1 MMRRL
6 LIVLGFALMLAGPL
20 LQGLAGQDNPNAYI
34 FAPVL
39 LAGSIPLIAG
49 RNVAPNPLL
58 MALAILICGA
68 VVMGLWYLGTLLV
81 PAAAPLAISGY
92 LPVAVAVAGAALAA
106 AANLLRIPRE

>member
-1 MMRRL
+1 EPISMYWMSEVSYSARG
-6 LIVLGFALMLAGPL
+6 VAPVPEPETYALMLAGPL
-20 LQGLAGQDNPNAYI
+20 LQGLAGKTDPNAYI

-49 RNVAPNPLL
+49 RAIAPSPKL

-81 PAAAPLAISGY
+81 PAAAPLAISG
-92 LPVAVAVAGAALAA
+92 
-106 AANLLRIPRE
+106 